1 MVYLMRE
8 ETYGID
14 LMEFILPSE
23 VFSHAVSLE
32 KAPIFFSYW

>member
-8 ETYGID
+8 EKYGIV
-14 LMEFILPSE
+14 ILPSE